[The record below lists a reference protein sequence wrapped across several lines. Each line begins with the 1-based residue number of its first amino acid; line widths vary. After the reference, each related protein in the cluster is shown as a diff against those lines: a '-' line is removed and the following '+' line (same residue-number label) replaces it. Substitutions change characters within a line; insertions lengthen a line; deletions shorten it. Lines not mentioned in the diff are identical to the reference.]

1 MLSCAYPQAARLRIF
16 KLITFEGLLATEW
29 ETAAPVHVQ
38 CSCNVCF
45 PVPPQLACAIEGM
58 TTLVTFKRLLV
69 RCVVA
74 RVTFDLSIGSATCHC
89 GFPLPSHIAQLGE
102 GESHLGDFSPLQCDT
117 GDL

>member
-1 MLSCAYPQAARLRIF
+1 MLSFARLRIF

-45 PVPPQLACAIEGM
+45 LVPPQIACAIEGM
-58 TTLVTFKRLLV
+58 TTLVTFKGFLV

-74 RVTFDLSIGSATCHC
+74 RVTFDLSTGSIRVPLW
-89 GFPLPSHIAQLGE
+89 FSLPSHIAQLGE